1 MAERIYNKT
10 ETGSLDPLL
19 EERFSNEDELQ
30 ALIAEHPELLDGE
43 QIRPGDPRRWL
54 LITREKGIADS
65 SESGARWSVD
75 HLIVDQDAVPT
86 LVEVKRGSNSEI
98 RRTIVGQMLDY
109 AANAPQTWTAEE
121 LRQTFEETASED
133 DVDPGDRLRE
143 LLETDDER
151 DADQFWEKVQTNLTA
166 RKMRLLFVADEI
178 PDELERIV
186 MFLNAQMPN
195 VEVLAVEIKQFKGQS
210 SQTLVPRVIGRVA
223 NVTASRSSGSRQNLT
238 RDTFLGEF
246 DEDGSRSAAERLLD
260 TAGASGA
267 TLSWGTTSVTI
278 RIRCELRRPPITVAW
293 LCLPSVESGWGGSRE
308 FTFGTALFGDDA
320 PPENELRDVLERWVD
335 QFKNDEF
342 TKPVYKPAGWH
353 IKGWYVEH
361 GDAAEQVEVL
371 ATRLETVI
379 SELLSL

>member
-121 LRQTFEETASED
+121 LRQTFEETASQD
-133 DVDPGDRLRE
+133 GVDPDEKLRE
-143 LLETDDER
+143 LLETDDEA
-151 DADQFWEKVQTNLTA
+151 DCDQFWEKVETNLTA
-166 RKMRLLFVADEI
+166 QKMRLLFVADEI

-223 NVTASRSSGSRQNLT
+223 NVTASRSSATRQRLT
-238 RDTFLGEF
+238 LATFL
-246 DEDGSRSAAERLLD
+246 DGFADQDSRTVAEVLLNE
-260 TAGASGA
+260 AVKSGA
-267 TLSWGTTSVTI
+267 ELEWGPSGVSVRAPCTSWRQPV
-278 RIRCELRRPPITVAW
+278 TVAW
-293 LCLPSVESGWGGSRE
+293 FYTPSTTNFGWMKTRDFS
-308 FTFGTALFGDDA
+308 FGTGILEYDPGPDQ
-320 PPENELRDVLERWVD
+320 PLRQILERWAKQFSQDDFTLDASSKGVD
-335 QFKNDEF
+335 AWSVDYQ
-342 TKPVYKPAGWH
+342 
-353 IKGWYVEH
+353 
-361 GDAAEQVEVL
+361 AAVKHANVL
-371 ATRLETVI
+371 VDRLRNVI
-379 SELLSL
+379 TEIRSL